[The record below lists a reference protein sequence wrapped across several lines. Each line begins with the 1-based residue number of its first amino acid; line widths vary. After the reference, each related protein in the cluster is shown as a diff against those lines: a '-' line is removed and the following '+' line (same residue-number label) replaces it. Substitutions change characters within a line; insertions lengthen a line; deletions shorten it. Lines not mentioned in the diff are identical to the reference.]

1 MGTLIYSLC
10 ALTSLACW
18 LLLWRAYRATRSRL
32 LFWSALSFALFTLNN
47 VILVLD
53 KVVFPLNDLKVWR
66 LAAAFAAV
74 CVLIYGLL
82 RDEE

>member
-1 MGTLIYSLC
+1 MGPFIYSLC

-18 LLLWRAYRATRSRL
+18 LLLWRAYRVSRSRL

-47 VILVLD
+47 IVLVLD
-53 KVVFPLNDLKVWR
+53 KLVFVEVDLRTWR

-74 CVLIYGLL
+74 CVLVYGLV